1 MRIQND
7 RLHKLAIVCGIMF
20 LPIFFVQFVKALS
33 VVLNQNTYFFGCSII
48 ESYTCYSWIFDELN
62 KSSLFE
68 IIFIIFSH
76 IISFILC
83 YALFKVVEWVLK

>member
-7 RLHKLAIVCGIMF
+7 KLHKLAIVCGIIF

-68 IIFIIFSH
+68 IIFIIFSN
-76 IISFILC
+76 IISF
-83 YALFKVVEWVLK
+83 YALFKVVEWVKK